1 LRRFY
6 LCYGMQP
13 GSFMAQLFL
22 ASGSPRRSELLMQI
36 GVPFTRLVACVDETP
51 LAGEPPAEY
60 VARLAKAK
68 AQAGLAVLLQ
78 PAGAVVLGADTSVIL
93 AGQILGKPRDRADGL
108 AMLAALSGTTHQVL
122 TALALA
128 SVERCEVRMVS
139 SRVSFRQLSTDEI
152 TAYWD
157 SGEPLDK
164 AGGYAI
170 QGLGAVFVSHLEGSF
185 SAVVGLPVCETAALL
200 ADFGIPCWQRPDPTL
215 ISEAAHE

>member
-1 LRRFY
+1 MTR
-6 LCYGMQP
+6 
-13 GSFMAQLFL
+13 LFL

-36 GVPFTRLVACVDETP
+36 GVPFTTLLSHVDETP
-51 LAGEPPAEY
+51 QADESPADY
-60 VARLAKAK
+60 VQRLAVAK
-68 AQAGLAVLLQ
+68 AQAGLAALQ
-78 PAGAVVLGADTSVIL
+78 QRADAVVLGADTSVIL

-108 AMLAALSGTTHQVL
+108 AMLAALSGTRHQVL
-122 TALALA
+122 TAVALA

-139 SRVSFRQLSTDEI
+139 SQVNFRQLSSVEI
-152 TAYWD
+152 AAYWD

-164 AGGYAI
+164 AGSYAI

-200 ADFGIPCWQRPDPTL
+200 ADFGIPCWQRPDPIL